1 MQRFIYFSVLLISIH
16 VVGISQKYN
25 TVGGLRFSNDLG
37 FSVAQRLAN
46 KTTAE
51 LIFQPGTIN
60 NKTLLNVAA
69 KQHYGLLS
77 RRFNFFLGGGFFWS
91 DWANEESTSSKYGF
105 SIPLGGEITFGH
117 LNVSFDYI
125 PLMAL
130 KKGEG
135 QSLFSSS
142 TGIALR
148 YVFWKRDSR
157 MKTFYEKIKDK
168 FKKKPK
174 KK

>member
-1 MQRFIYFSVLLISIH
+1 MYNFSKCKGLFIFGFIGISIH

-77 RRFNFFLGGGFFWS
+77 RRFNFFLGRWLLLVWLGKWRVHFIKVWFLHSFGWWGYFWKFECEFRLYTIDGS
-91 DWANEESTSSKYGF
+91 E
-105 SIPLGGEITFGH
+105 
-117 LNVSFDYI
+117 
-125 PLMAL
+125 
-130 KKGEG
+130 KGEG

-142 TGIALR
+142 TGIALMVCILEAR
-148 YVFWKRDSR
+148 
-157 MKTFYEKIKDK
+157 
-168 FKKKPK
+168 
-174 KK
+174 